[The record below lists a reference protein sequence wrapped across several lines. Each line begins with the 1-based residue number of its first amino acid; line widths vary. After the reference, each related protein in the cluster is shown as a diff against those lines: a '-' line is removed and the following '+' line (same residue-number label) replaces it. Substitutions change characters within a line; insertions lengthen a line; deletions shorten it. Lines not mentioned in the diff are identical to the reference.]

1 MKILLVSP
9 EIVPFAKTG
18 GLADV
23 SGAIPK
29 YISELGEEIAIM
41 MPMYHY
47 VKDWIRDTKSSVKD
61 TGLRIEVPVFH
72 RRQTAAVFEGAIPG
86 TNIPAYFIEHDG
98 YFFRPELY
106 GDSRGA
112 YEDNSERFAFFSRA
126 VVESVCRLGLKFD
139 VFHVNDWQSA
149 LIPAYLR
156 TIFSSDPIVG
166 QSATI
171 LTIHNL
177 AYQGI
182 FDQWTMN
189 FTGLPWELFNW
200 RQLEFYGKFNYLKGG
215 IAFADLVTTV
225 SQQYAKEIQT
235 PEYGYGLE
243 GILAS
248 RSADLY
254 GVLNGVD
261 YSDWDPATDMLIG
274 AKYTPD
280 DLSGKKKCK
289 ARLQQKTGFPERE
302 NVLLIG
308 MVSRLTD
315 QKGFD
320 ILADA
325 ANALM
330 EMDIQI
336 VILGTGEQKYHDL
349 LTSLGRKF
357 PQKVALSIRFDNQL
371 AHEIEAGADAFLM
384 PSKYEPCGLN
394 QMYSLKYGT
403 VPIVRATGG
412 LADTI
417 TDCSPKTLK
426 DGSANGFSFTE
437 YTAAALLDA
446 IDRAAKVYT
455 QQKKT
460 WMKLMTTGMKQ
471 DWSWS
476 RSAKEYIKL
485 YKKAIEKRRS
495 TTLESVVKV

>member
-1 MKILLVSP
+1 MKILLISP

-29 YISELGEEIAIM
+29 YVRELGQEIAVM
-41 MPMYHY
+41 MPMHHI

-61 TGLRIEVPVFH
+61 TGLRVEVPVFH
-72 RRQTAAVFEGAIPG
+72 RRQTAAIFEGVIPN
-86 TNIPAYFIEHDG
+86 TSVPAYFVEHDG

-126 VVESVCRLGLKFD
+126 VVETVSKLGLKFD
-139 VFHVNDWQSA
+139 IFHVNDWQSA
-149 LIPAYLR
+149 LIPAFLR
-156 TIFSSDPIVG
+156 TIYSSDPVIG
-166 QSATI
+166 QSATL

-177 AYQGI
+177 AYQGV
-182 FDQWTMN
+182 FNQWDMN

-200 RQLEFYGKFNYLKGG
+200 KQMEFYGKVNYLKGG
-215 IAFADLVTTV
+215 IAFADVVNTV

-235 PEYGYGLE
+235 PEYGCGLE
-243 GILAS
+243 GVLSS
-248 RSADLY
+248 RSADLF

-261 YSDWDPATDMLIG
+261 YADWDPATDMLIPENYSPNNL
-274 AKYTPD
+274 A
-280 DLSGKKKCK
+280 GKKKCK
-289 ARLQQKTGFPERE
+289 AHLQQKSKFPVRE
-302 NVLLIG
+302 DVPLIG
-308 MVSRLTD
+308 MVSRLAD

-320 ILADA
+320 ILAEA
-325 ANALM
+325 ASALM

-336 VILGTGEQKYHDL
+336 VILGTGEQRYHDL
-349 LTSLGRKF
+349 LTSLGKKF
-357 PQKVALSIRFDNQL
+357 PQKISLSIRFDNQL

-384 PSKYEPCGLN
+384 PSRYEPCGLN

-403 VPIVRATGG
+403 VPIVRRTGG

-426 DGSANGFSFTE
+426 DGNANGFSFTE
-437 YTAAALLDA
+437 YTADALLQT
-446 IDRAAKVYT
+446 IRRAVKTYT
-455 QQKKT
+455 QEKNDWK
-460 WMKLMTTGMKQ
+460 KLMLTGMKQ

-485 YKKAIEKRRS
+485 YQKALEKRRS
-495 TTLESVVKV
+495 ATPESVVKV

>member
-29 YISELGEEIAIM
+29 YLAELGQEIAVI
-41 MPMYHY
+41 MPMYHH
-47 VKDWIRDTKSSVKD
+47 VKDWVRESKSSVKD
-61 TGLRIEVPVFH
+61 TGIRVEVPVFH
-72 RRQTAAVFEGAIPG
+72 RRQTAAIFEGSVPG
-86 TNIPAYFIEHDG
+86 TSGPAYFIEHDG

-126 VVESVCRLGLKFD
+126 VVESVPRLGLKFD
-139 VFHVNDWQSA
+139 IFHVNDWQSA

-156 TIFSSDPIVG
+156 TIYSSDPVVG
-166 QSATI
+166 QAATV

-177 AYQGI
+177 AYQGV
-182 FDQWTMN
+182 FNQWDMN
-189 FTGLPWELFNW
+189 FTGLPWKLFNW
-200 RQLEFYGKFNYLKGG
+200 KQLEFYGKVNYLKGG

-235 PEYGYGLE
+235 PEYGSGLE
-243 GILAS
+243 GVLAS
-248 RSADLY
+248 RSADLF

-261 YSDWDPATDMLIG
+261 YEDWDPATDMLIP
-274 AKYTPD
+274 ANYTPG

-289 ARLQQKTGFPERE
+289 AHLQKKSAFPVRDD
-302 NVLLIG
+302 VLLVG
-308 MVSRLTD
+308 MVSRLAD

-325 ANALM
+325 VNTLM
-330 EMDIQI
+330 EMDIQV
-336 VILGTGEQKYHDL
+336 VILGTGEQRYHEL
-349 LTSLGRKF
+349 LTSLGKKF
-357 PQKVALSIRFDNQL
+357 PQKIALSIKFDNQL

-384 PSKYEPCGLN
+384 PSRYEPCGLN

-417 TDCSPKTLK
+417 TDCSPNTLK
-426 DGSANGFSFTE
+426 NHSANGFSFTK
-437 YTAAALLDA
+437 YSADALLDA
-446 IDRAAKVYT
+446 IKRAVKVFT
-455 QQKKT
+455 REKT
-460 WMKLMTTGMKQ
+460 NWKKLMTTGMKQ
-471 DWSWS
+471 DWSWK

-485 YKKAIEKRRS
+485 YKKALEKRS
-495 TTLESVVKV
+495 QPADVVTV